1 MTPPTPMLLCPF
13 CNVKDQY
20 SPALERLGSHQRV
33 GCTHCGIWVS
43 RKTEAEAIA
52 AWNTRPQSQGSDEA
66 VKALEKI
73 IKSSTYLSAVGNTNC
88 RFCDNDMDHQG
99 TYENMHEADCE
110 ILTAT
115 KALAQLKGLNHG

>member
-1 MTPPTPMLLCPF
+1 MTPERFDRLTNQECDQRPEPWVDCVECGAALGLSNIRC
-13 CNVKDQY
+13 VK
-20 SPALERLGSHQRV
+20 
-33 GCTHCGIWVS
+33 C
-43 RKTEAEAIA
+43 EA
-52 AWNTRPQSQGSDEA
+52 TRPQSQGSDEA

-73 IKSSTYLSAVGNTNC
+73 IKSSTYLTALGNTNC

-115 KALAQLKGLNHG
+115 KALAQIKGRNHV